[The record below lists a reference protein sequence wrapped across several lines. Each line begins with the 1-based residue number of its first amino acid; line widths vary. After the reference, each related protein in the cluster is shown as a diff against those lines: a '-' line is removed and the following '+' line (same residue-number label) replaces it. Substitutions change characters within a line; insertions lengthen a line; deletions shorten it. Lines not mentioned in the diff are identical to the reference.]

1 MRVSEQQYKKALQSQ
16 SLTIAGKFY
25 KEFPISVTADN
36 KGNFKAECT
45 GSSKNSKG
53 EWESSFR
60 PVESVRKNIQLAKEQ
75 KVSAFYGMPF
85 ASVVALGLNT
95 NITR

>member
-16 SLTIAGKFY
+16 SLTISGGFY
-25 KEFPISVTADN
+25 KGFPISVHADGT
-36 KGNFKAECT
+36 GNFKAECT

-60 PVESVRKNIQLAKEQ
+60 PVESVRKSIQLAKEQ
-75 KVSAFYGMPF
+75 RVSAFYGMPF
-85 ASVVALGLNT
+85 ASVVAQGLST
-95 NITR
+95 SIKK

>member
-1 MRVSEQQYKKALQSQ
+1 MRVSEQQFKKALQSQ
-16 SLTIAGKFY
+16 YLTISGRFY
-25 KEFPISVTADN
+25 RGFPISVHADGT
-36 KGNFKAECT
+36 GNFKAECT

-60 PVESVRKNIQLAKEQ
+60 PVESVRKSIQLAKEQ

-85 ASVVALGLNT
+85 VSVVALGLNI